1 MTTPAAGWYP
11 DPSGAAGQRYFDG
24 AYWTDLRTEAQVR
37 KRTRWRW
44 VVAGVA
50 LLLLGGCG
58 TFVVTQR
65 NSIASIISGD
75 RPTVFGQRDIGVP
88 IDDGSLRFVVNSF
101 GKADLQSDPPPKGV
115 YDILQVTI
123 TNVGTESQ
131 SFAAANQKV
140 RDALGQAHVAMG
152 LDVVGSKYDAKATEV
167 SPGQALLVAVRFD
180 VPAEPQIAEIELHE
194 SATSAGAKARLH

>member
-1 MTTPAAGWYP
+1 VTTPAAGWYP
-11 DPSGAAGQRYFDG
+11 DPSGADGQRYFDG
-24 AYWTDLRTEAQVR
+24 ANWTDLRAVAQVR
-37 KRTRWRW
+37 KRTRWPW

-65 NSIASIISGD
+65 NSIPSIISGD
-75 RPTVFGQRDIGVP
+75 RPEVFGQSDIGVP

-115 YDILQVTI
+115 YDILQVTV
-123 TNVGTESQ
+123 TNIGTASR

-140 RDALGQAHVAMG
+140 LDALGHAHVAMG
-152 LDVVGSKYDAKATEV
+152 LDVARSKHDTKATEV
-167 SPGQALLVAVRFD
+167 NPGEALLVAVRFD
-180 VPAEPQIAEIELHE
+180 VPAEPRIAEIELHE